1 MAPGPANGTPA
12 VPSRNA
18 LRVLRKLALAGSTV
32 GSFCTVAAITY
43 DVHRRVSVAE
53 RIVENKRALQTSAPR
68 YDATSAARRL
78 SRMME
83 AAEAGEFRGLE
94 AWKEEERKFRRS
106 QHLPAEYGAEQPFD
120 QPPFAPPVERPGL
133 PITPETTFES
143 SLPIETTELAR
154 EPGLEHS
161 VRRPTAQHELHL
173 PSPALPADTRA
184 KYDILQSNARA
195 ADAYLEGARDS
206 PEKQPSAEEH
216 IQDLLDRHRYI
227 DAAQVFL
234 DSHPASRQGIPRDR
248 RELAVQT
255 FYLNCRE
262 NNVFIARSVFERLE
276 EVDHV
281 SAGMWKVLMV
291 ALAKNGCVESAATL
305 YMRFR
310 GKITVP
316 PALVELVLRCLL
328 ESHRLTSAKWF
339 LMRNLAVDRD
349 CGLCGIYLSG
359 LWKKTRSIELM
370 NGQFTRLLGMLRRMN
385 KAPTEKL
392 FNPVIKA
399 YVEFGR
405 IADAEALAQQMTTN
419 YGIQLSCRTKGLLV
433 FSKALSCDWIAVDNG
448 LQEMHQLGMTAR
460 KSDFVGIFDRIFLE
474 YWVSHTAMEIREF
487 LYRYIDR
494 FDIVPDTVLYKHI
507 LEAIV
512 EKGDEAMLAE
522 FLDMARQR
530 GWKVNVNGEEFLNML
545 RTRRLELEE
554 SPIGFW
560 QMLHAARADHSRA
573 AASRQLLGYDQRSFP
588 VETVNAMPKSKTP
601 MAWYTRTLQELTPS
615 KPVDQYQK
623 VNKQM
628 MHFMHA
634 GKMADALVCFRNAK
648 NAGFE
653 FKVQHIELA
662 AIATILEHGVDA
674 ARTLIRAEWGPER
687 EGLPIFFRQIE
698 AIDPSAEVEV
708 IKTAIFRFYKI
719 CWSSKQF
726 LVKHHITASTTH
738 RLIAA
743 NQPEMAL
750 DVLVAVYTSRYGRR
764 LGFDGVC
771 MKIFLRAFAAVN
783 DLAGVRWCILT
794 ALARGSAAN
803 REFIVEV
810 HRVLGV
816 LRREARSEDLSPE
829 QTKKRMEQLKF
840 LGFATDR
847 LEKKYNGDPELAKLH
862 GNPAA
867 KKHMR
872 YSPQKP
878 LNRQAIWRQQSTLW
892 TVVERWD
899 EEYELEK
906 VLGRI
911 DNDEQSIIARWNEET
926 CLTLENP
933 DDQLV

>member
-1 MAPGPANGTPA
+1 
-12 VPSRNA
+12 
-18 LRVLRKLALAGSTV
+18 
-32 GSFCTVAAITY
+32 
-43 DVHRRVSVAE
+43 
-53 RIVENKRALQTSAPR
+53 
-68 YDATSAARRL
+68 
-78 SRMME
+78 MMD

-106 QHLPAEYGAEQPFD
+106 QRSPADYGTERSLVE
-120 QPPFAPPVERPGL
+120 PPFAPPVERPA
-133 PITPETTFES
+133 TPFTAEPTVDS
-143 SLPIETTELAR
+143 SLSIETTELAR
-154 EPGLEHS
+154 EPGQGQRIRE
-161 VRRPTAQHELHL
+161 RPTRTDFLP
-173 PSPALPADTRA
+173 PSPDLPVNARA
-184 KYDILQSNARA
+184 KYDILQANQRA
-195 ADAYLEGARDS
+195 EDTPGEDDIDS
-206 PEKQPSAEEH
+206 PPRKHDSVETR

-234 DSHPASRQGIPRDR
+234 DSQPASHQGIARDK
-248 RELAVQT
+248 RELAVQA

-281 SAGMWKVLMV
+281 STGMWKILMV

-339 LMRNLAVDRD
+339 LMRNLALDRE
-349 CGLCGIYLSG
+349 CGLCGLYLSN
-359 LWKKTRSIELM
+359 LWKKTRSIELI
-370 NGQFTRLLGMLRRMN
+370 NGQFTKLLMMVRRMN
-385 KAPTEKL
+385 KSPTEKL

-405 IADAEALAQQMTTN
+405 TADAEALVQQMITN

-433 FSKALSCDWIAVDNG
+433 FSKALSCDWVAVDNG
-448 LQEMHQLGMTAR
+448 LEEMHQLGLTA
-460 KSDFVGIFDRIFLE
+460 KKNDFLGVFDRIFLE

-487 LYRYIDR
+487 LYRYIDK
-494 FDIVPDTVLYKHI
+494 FDIVPDKVLYKHI

-530 GWKVNVNGEEFLNML
+530 GWQVNVNGEEFLDML

-554 SPIGFW
+554 SPMGFW
-560 QMLHAARADHSRA
+560 QMLHAARADRSRA
-573 AASRQLLGYDQRSFP
+573 AASRTILGFDQRSFP
-588 VETVNAMPKSKTP
+588 IDTVNAMPKSKEP
-601 MAWYTRTLQELTPS
+601 MTWYTRTLKELTPS

-634 GKMADALVCFRNAK
+634 GKMSDALMCFRNAK

-662 AIATILEHGVDA
+662 AIATILEHGVNA
-674 ARTLIRAEWGPER
+674 ANALIKAEWGTER
-687 EGLPIFFRQIE
+687 AGLPLFFRQLE
-698 AIDPSAEVEV
+698 AIDPSAEAEI

-719 CWSSKQF
+719 CWSSTQF

-738 RLIAA
+738 RLLLA
-743 NQPEMAL
+743 NRPEMAL
-750 DVLVAVYTSRYGRR
+750 EVLVAVYTSRYGRR

-771 MKIFLRAFAAVN
+771 MKMFLRAFAAVN
-783 DLAGVRWCILT
+783 DLTGVRWCILT

-816 LRREARSEDLSPE
+816 LRRETQALSPE
-829 QTKKRMEQLKF
+829 QTKRRKDQLKF
-840 LGFATDR
+840 LGFVADR
-847 LEKKYNGDPELAKLH
+847 LEKKYNGNPEIAKLQ

-872 YSPQKP
+872 FSEQRP
-878 LNRQAIWRQQSTLW
+878 LNRQTIWKQQSTLG
-892 TVVERWD
+892 TLVERWD

-911 DNDEQSIIARWNEET
+911 DNDDKSVLARWNEEA
-926 CLTLENP
+926 CLRLEYAN
-933 DDQLV
+933 DQPI